1 MPTGDGHSQLAHWL
15 VGHVPRARDTRVRV
29 TVKFRPLSRFEGAL
43 RARPHWSGPTVAAHS
58 MRSRRCHRATGHGR
72 WRQSHQGS
80 SATPSPACRAGRC
93 LLRTAQRTRAS
104 SSIVDVFVIS
114 KLLRANGGCLGDYYR
129 RRTWVAAKSHGEP
142 PTGLRPVDVRM
153 GKPGT
158 RHGVS
163 LPPEHIGRVEGTG

>member
-1 MPTGDGHSQLAHWL
+1 MSTGDGHSQLVHWL
-15 VGHVPRARDTRVRV
+15 VGHVPGARLDRVSRAAE
-29 TVKFRPLSRFEGAL
+29 FRPLSRFEGAPC
-43 RARPHWSGPTVAAHS
+43 APTLDG
-58 MRSRRCHRATGHGR
+58 RSRPSMHSCIDESPSSVGHGHCR
-72 WRQSHQGS
+72 LLNLEHPG
-80 SATPSPACRAGRC
+80 TPSPAPGVGRR

-114 KLLRANGGCLGDYYR
+114 KLLRANGECLGDYYR

-142 PTGLRPVDVRM
+142 PTRLRPVDVRM

-158 RHGVS
+158 RNGVS

>member
-1 MPTGDGHSQLAHWL
+1 MRLDHLLSKEYIPSSLSTICVDRWWSLPVSALVSWSRSQA
-15 VGHVPRARDTRVRV
+15 RV
-29 TVKFRPLSRFEGAL
+29 TRALVTVTFRSLSRFEGAL

-58 MRSRRCHRATGHGR
+58 MRFRRCHRATGHGR

-114 KLLRANGGCLGDYYR
+114 KLLRANGECLGDYYR
-129 RRTWVAAKSHGEP
+129 RRTWVAAKSHGELS
-142 PTGLRPVDVRM
+142 TEL
-153 GKPGT
+153 
-158 RHGVS
+158 
-163 LPPEHIGRVEGTG
+163 